1 MFFTARTAFVGQET
15 DVMDVT
21 AEARPTSTQPA
32 AANAPVNG
40 QATAQVTKASIVI
53 PVYNEE
59 QTVQKLVGLVVNA
72 PLPPGVKREI
82 ICVNDCSKDGTA
94 AKLDELPKLFPDVEF
109 RIFHKPVNQGKGAAL
124 RDGFQHA
131 TGDVVLIQD
140 ADLEYDPQD
149 YLKLLEPIVQ
159 GKADVVYGSRFIGEP
174 HRVLYYYHTLGNKF
188 LTAFSNMFTNLNLTD
203 MEVCYKVF
211 RKSVLDRIT
220 IKCNRF
226 GFEPEITAKIAKM
239 RPRLRIYEV
248 GVAYYGRSYEEGKKI
263 TWKDGIK
270 AILTIIRFRFTD

>member
-1 MFFTARTAFVGQET
+1 MTIV
-15 DVMDVT
+15 
-21 AEARPTSTQPA
+21 SS
-32 AANAPVNG
+32 
-40 QATAQVTKASIVI
+40 QADHPGLQTTVRSVRKVSIVI

-59 QTVQKLVGLVVNA
+59 ATIQQLIGLVVHA
-72 PLPPGVKREI
+72 PLPEGLDREI
-82 ICVNDCSKDGTA
+82 IIVNDCSKDGTSK
-94 AKLDELPKLFPDVEF
+94 KLDELPSIFPGIAF
-109 RIFHKPVNQGKGAAL
+109 RITHKPVNEGKGAAL
-124 RDGFQHA
+124 RDGFKQA

-149 YLKLLEPIVQ
+149 YPKLIRPIVDDR
-159 GKADVVYGSRFIGEP
+159 ADVVYGSRFIGEP

-188 LTAFSNMFTNLNLTD
+188 LTSFSNMFTNLNLTD

-211 RKSVLDRIT
+211 RRDVLQRIEV
-220 IKCNRF
+220 KCNRF